1 MGIDIAVVTIEL
13 VVTVVVSVVILVVAK
28 FTAFIFEVDSSKKVV
43 VVFPA
48 SEFCCSAKTTVVTP
62 FLVATSGVVVESF
75 TIVGNS
81 AFEGVDVLLTVSKA
95 AELKNG

>member
-43 VVFPA
+43 VVF
-48 SEFCCSAKTTVVTP
+48 
-62 FLVATSGVVVESF
+62 
-75 TIVGNS
+75 
-81 AFEGVDVLLTVSKA
+81 
-95 AELKNG
+95 